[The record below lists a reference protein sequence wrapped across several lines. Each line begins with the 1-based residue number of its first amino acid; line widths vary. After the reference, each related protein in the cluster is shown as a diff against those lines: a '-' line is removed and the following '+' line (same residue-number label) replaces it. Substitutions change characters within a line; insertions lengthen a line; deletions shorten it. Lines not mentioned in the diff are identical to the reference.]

1 MTFSKGIQEHLRDE
15 KEKRNGGGLATSPI
29 PKAAPAVE
37 KISTPAAH
45 GVCTIQSTNQ
55 YDLFKQLDTNRK
67 VDRTHVAKLV
77 RAIRSKNLLHLNP
90 IVVDGEMNII
100 DGQHRLQAAKQLR
113 VPIYYTKDS
122 KVSQDDIASMNSN
135 KKNWTLTDY
144 INFYVN
150 KGVPDFVKFDNLRK
164 KYPET
169 PIALL
174 MVICSA
180 GGKRNGN
187 LAREGELDITNIENA
202 DTIMQQLGDYKQYTD
217 QAESARFIEAFIFLN
232 NSGQYD
238 HERMMGKVAANP
250 TAIVP
255 CANKK
260 QYIQLLQTIYNKG
273 VREQNIV
280 LFLKR

>member
-15 KEKRNGGGLATSPI
+15 KEKRNGGGVTCPI
-29 PKAAPAVE
+29 PNAVPAVE

-67 VDRTHVAKLV
+67 VDRVHVAKLV
-77 RAIRSKNLLHLNP
+77 RAIRAKNLLHLNP
-90 IVVDGEMNII
+90 IVVDSEMNII

-113 VPIYYTKDS
+113 VPVYYTKDN

-150 KGVPDFVKFDNLRK
+150 KGVPDFVKFNKLRE
-164 KYPET
+164 KYPDM
-169 PIALL
+169 AVAML
-174 MVICSA
+174 MIICSA

-187 LAREGELDITNIENA
+187 LAREGELDISNIDNA

-217 QAESARFIEAFIFLN
+217 QADSARFIEAFIFLN

-238 HERMMGKVAANP
+238 HERMMSKVAANP

-273 VREQNIV
+273 VHERNIV